1 MFSGQKLREARKDM
15 REDGRRVSQ
24 ERFAELVGVSRR
36 TPLRWEQ
43 GEVEP
48 RASHL
53 TRIAEVTGKPI
64 GFFFDDRPFREA
76 AA

>member
-1 MFSGQKLREARKDM
+1 MFSGTRLRQARKEMD
-15 REDGRRVSQ
+15 DNGRKVSQ

-53 TRIAEVTGKPI
+53 TKIAEVTGKPI
-64 GFFFDDRPFREA
+64 GFFFDDRPFRA